1 MKEILIVQRQK
12 ITVEARQIHHKTIFQ
27 GGFYQSINRVRQDSA
42 KLYPEACT
50 VQNVVN
56 KNCTVRTAVIT
67 TPCEMS

>member
-1 MKEILIVQRQK
+1 MRIFTRAKASG
-12 ITVEARQIHHKTIFQ
+12 ITDQNFRD
-27 GGFYQSINRVRQDSA
+27 FYQSINRVRQDSA